1 MKKVKAY
8 KPGSKRCN
16 LCLEEKLLIMKAKK
30 TECLNKRSDLFSK
43 RRHVTRYLLNQVV
56 K

>member
-16 LCLEEKLLIMKAKK
+16 LFLEEKLLIMKANK
-30 TECLNKRSDLFSK
+30 TEYLDKRSDLFSK
-43 RRHVTRYLLNQVV
+43 CRHVTGYLLNQVV
-56 K
+56 E